1 MRLRL
6 KSTPLVCTLL
16 LAGCQS
22 LPAPLSDLRPAQRA
36 PSGGTPVSEILS
48 RVNSETE
55 TSAVDV
61 VADDPAAQLSIGPKP
76 AQEPQAEPLFDE
88 EPQPDEKP
96 QPDKKS
102 LADQKPQ
109 LTGEPQPNKE
119 PATANSVQDGVE
131 QTGDQ
136 PSTPEVVEQS
146 AASVAIEPTEPPPLA
161 PLSISDQLDWLPS
174 LDDTL
179 ASMNN
184 QVAETAQ
191 LDEKIAAL
199 MSLAYVVDAQLYI
212 AFRDLLDRLDESEAQ
227 LLLAEQREWLGERK
241 ENLTRAYLEFKA
253 DKAGR
258 YNAAQA
264 FLRNSH
270 QRMREI
276 QARLSALKSG

>member
-96 QPDKKS
+96 Q
-102 LADQKPQ
+102 
-109 LTGEPQPNKE
+109 LTAEPQPNKE